1 MAQAIVDNFRQAAG
15 NSLMQ
20 ELSRL
25 AGDQLYR
32 AINNLSV
39 RQVEG
44 LINQLGTNINN
55 LRSHVI
61 DRIRTAISS
70 SDIGGQLSPQAR
82 SDLESSS
89 IIQDRREGAR
99 GDVGQRRADLRSQQ
113 ANQNRE
119 LGQGDYSRRE
129 GNTNKLTETK
139 EAMDADMEGDDGMG
153 GVGASSRTDAGVSG
167 GVGSGG
173 HKDTG
178 ESFMVTPDNR
188 KIGPGVFSKY
198 AKERQQFTIETSRL
212 NSGQIE
218 LTEGKFVNLLCQYFT
233 DPVTDEVIDL
243 ANNTSYPNPVDNRE
257 YEVLVGYPHETM
269 MNHVSIDKNNPF
281 NHVYAADALLRND
294 LIPSAHW
301 SGYTNWHGFK
311 EGTFG
316 GFPIDLI
323 WKLHKNKSIIL
334 AMLEQYDF
342 IKLDNVEFIIS
353 DVYAWNVNQIS
364 QNITHALT
372 PDVGTI
378 LQVPVEPQR
387 LVRSDANVKCLGDK
401 DQTKQFGVLWPHWR
415 REVVVPVMKQMVHN
429 EKVLEEWQTGWTG
442 GNFTKTLIASNDV
455 WFPTTKCTEDM
466 INTDQLAN
474 WMGYNTNADKF
485 TRYQNGRGGMFFERL
500 SSEPWKYDRG
510 DHYTLLDLD
519 QKQRDHGPM
528 QIYAPYTD
536 TVARLWASQWR
547 TDNDP
552 HMGSWFGALGMN
564 DLNTQLQL
572 YMRRKTPSTNT
583 RAYFKYTL
591 QVRATYSISYNP
603 LMVDRNT
610 EYISTNDM
618 NGAR

>member
-1 MAQAIVDNFRQAAG
+1 MAQAIVDNFRTTGG
-15 NSLMQ
+15 NALMQ

-44 LINQLGTNINN
+44 LINQLGNNINN
-55 LRSHVI
+55 LRSHVV

-82 SDLESSS
+82 SDLEQSS
-89 IIQDRREGAR
+89 IIQDRREGTR
-99 GDVGQRRADLRSQQ
+99 GDVNQRQSNTREGIQ
-113 ANQNRE
+113 NQNRQ
-119 LGQGDYSRRE
+119 LGEGDYSRRE
-129 GNTNKLTETK
+129 GNTNKLTETR
-139 EAMDADMEGDDGMG
+139 EAMDADTEGQDGMA
-153 GVGASSRTDAGVSG
+153 VGRVDAGVSG

-188 KIGPGVFSKY
+188 KIGPGIFSKY
-198 AKERQQFTIETSRL
+198 AKQREQFTIETSRL

-218 LTEGKFVNLLCQYFT
+218 LNEGKFVNLLCQYFT

-269 MNHVSIDKNNPF
+269 LNHISISKNNPL
-281 NHVYAADALLRND
+281 NVVYHADDLLRND
-294 LIPSAHW
+294 LQPSGHW

-316 GFPIDLI
+316 GFPLDLV
-323 WKLHKNKSIIL
+323 WKLHKNKGIIQ
-334 AMLEQYDF
+334 AMLEAYDF

-378 LQVPVEPQR
+378 LEVPVEPQR
-387 LVRSDANVKCLGDK
+387 LVRADSNVKCLGDK
-401 DQTKQFGVLWPHWR
+401 DETKTFGLIWPHWR
-415 REVVVPVMKQMVHN
+415 REVITPVLKQMVHN
-429 EKVLEEWQTGWTG
+429 EKVLSDWQTGWTG
-442 GNFTKTLIASNDV
+442 GNYTKTLIASNGV
-455 WFPTTKCTEDM
+455 WFPTTKSTEDM
-466 INTDQLAN
+466 VNTEQLSN
-474 WMGYNTNADKF
+474 WMGINTNSDKF
-485 TRYQNGRGGMFFERL
+485 LRYQNGRGGLFFARQ

-519 QKQRDHGPM
+519 QKQRDYGAF
-528 QIYAPYTD
+528 QIYAPYRD
-536 TVARLWASQWR
+536 SVARLWAGQWKGV
-547 TDNDP
+547 DDP
-552 HMGSWFGALGMN
+552 HMGAQFGALAMN

-591 QVRATYSISYNP
+591 QVRATYSVSYNP
-603 LMVDRNT
+603 LMIDRNN
-610 EYISTNDM
+610 EFQSTNDM
-618 NGAR
+618 NGVR